1 MTLQPHLIQGTPE
14 WLAFRKTKVSASDA
28 APVMGANPWKTSIII
43 WKQKLGLLPEDEE
56 NEDMKRGRELEPIA
70 RGLFEN
76 LTDYLMV
83 PKVVLHPNI
92 NYMMASL
99 DGIDV
104 LGRAILEI
112 KCPRKHPECVLD
124 GQIPLYHMPQIQHQL
139 ITTGLKKAYY
149 MSYTTSSY
157 KILEVFLDEEYAK
170 NLLKKEA
177 DFWHCVQT
185 ETEPKIEKTHIT
197 MNSQEWKN
205 AADQYKDIN
214 RQLKDLEKRK
224 LETKNSLLAMSNG
237 IPSDGSGITLSKIIR
252 KGQLDIESLLANE
265 KIKALID
272 SKEIDLEEYKKP
284 SKEEWRIT

>member
-1 MTLQPHLIQGTPE
+1 MTLPQRFIQGTAE
-14 WLAFRKTKVSASDA
+14 WRAFRKTKVCASDA
-28 APVMGANPWKTSIII
+28 APVMGANPWKNNVII

-56 NEDMKRGRELEPIA
+56 NEDMKRGRELEPVA
-70 RGLFEN
+70 RDMFEK
-76 LTDYLMV
+76 LTDFLMV
-83 PKVVLHPNI
+83 PKVVLHPTI
-92 NYMMASL
+92 NYMMSSL
-99 DGIDV
+99 DGMEIS
-104 LGRAILEI
+104 GKAILEI

-124 GQIPLYHMPQIQHQL
+124 GEVPVYHMPQLQHQM

-149 MSYTTSSY
+149 FSYTTSSY
-157 KILEVFLDEEYAK
+157 KLLEVYLDEEYAK

-205 AADQYKDIN
+205 AADQYKDIR

-224 LETKNSLLAMSNG
+224 LATKNSLLAMSNG
-237 IPSDGSGITLSKIIR
+237 IPSDGAGITLSKIIR
-252 KGQLDIESLLANE
+252 KGELDIESLLSNP

-272 SKEIDLEEYKKP
+272 SKEINLDEYKKP